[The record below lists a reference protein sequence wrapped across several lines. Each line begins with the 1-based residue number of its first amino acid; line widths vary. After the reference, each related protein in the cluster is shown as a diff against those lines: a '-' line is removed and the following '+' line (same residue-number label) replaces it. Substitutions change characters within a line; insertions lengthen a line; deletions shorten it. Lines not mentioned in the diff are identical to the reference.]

1 MKERSLFLL
10 YHLLVVL
17 LLLLAA
23 CAGAEP
29 VLLTPTSQL
38 PTQSPIPS
46 NTPRPSETPRPS
58 DTPMPTITPE
68 GEIGSKWVR
77 AKDGMVML
85 YVPKG
90 AFSMG
95 SITGEPDEK
104 PVRLWSW
111 MLFGS
116 TRMS

>member
-1 MKERSLFLL
+1 MKGRSHFLL
-10 YHLLVVL
+10 YHLLAVL
-17 LLLLAA
+17 LLLPAA

-29 VLLTPTSQL
+29 ILLTLTSL
-38 PTQSPIPS
+38 PPTQTPIPS
-46 NTPRPSETPRPS
+46 NTLQPSETPRPSETPP
-58 DTPMPTITPE
+58 PTITPE
-68 GEIGSKWVR
+68 GEIGSMWVR

-104 PVRLWSW
+104 PVRLWCW

-116 TRMS
+116 TRTS